1 MAARAKSGPLTV
13 DGIEVDVTPESF
25 DDIDVV
31 EAIAD
36 GNDPAADENAQNAA
50 LFRLFRA
57 LFGPDYQRIKREL
70 RAKNDGRLTTAQM
83 AEFFNH
89 LLEAVGAKN

>member
-36 GNDPAADENAQNAA
+36 CNDPTVDDAAHTSAV
-50 LFRLFRA
+50 FRLFRA
-57 LFGPDYQRIKREL
+57 VFGSDYARVKREL
-70 RAKNDGRLTTAQM
+70 RAKNGGALTTDQM
-83 AEFFNH
+83 AEFFNRV
-89 LLEAVGAKN
+89 LEAAGVKN